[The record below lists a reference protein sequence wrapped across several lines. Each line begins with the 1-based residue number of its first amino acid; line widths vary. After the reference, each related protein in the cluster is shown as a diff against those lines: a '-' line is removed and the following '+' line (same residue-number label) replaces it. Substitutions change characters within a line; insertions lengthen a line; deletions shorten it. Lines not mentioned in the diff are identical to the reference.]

1 MSRDAQHTIIKQ
13 KWERCGGRYNVVH
26 TAERSSARAL
36 LPRLHHN
43 VDKATQL
50 PPSLQHLNQDDQNIL
65 PRAGAAVLLVT
76 RFSTLDA
83 IALIASIMWNAP
95 KNNRLLKDVLA
106 RFGALQIGQIG
117 KIIFVFTFVTG
128 TFYNTIDTNDD
139 NTQIYVRY
147 NFLERVV
154 STKRLKTK
162 S

>member
-13 KWERCGGRYNVVH
+13 KWERSGGRYNVVH

-65 PRAGAAVLLVT
+65 PRAAAAALLLVT
-76 RFSTLDA
+76 RFSTIDA
-83 IALIASIMWNAP
+83 SALIGLIMCNAP

-106 RFGALQIGQIG
+106 RLGALQIGKIG
-117 KIIFVFTFVTG
+117 CSSNISKLLYFC
-128 TFYNTIDTNDD
+128 
-139 NTQIYVRY
+139 IYIR
-147 NFLERVV
+147 NEHIL
-154 STKRLKTK
+154 
-162 S
+162 